1 MQFKV
6 IYTNRIFHRKTLK
19 NTCFSMDYHICV
31 ISGNLHKSDFPLQ
44 NTQKDVFCNE
54 LSHLCSLRS
63 LTQIEFS
70 IAKTFKR
77 RVLQWVFTFV
87 QVKVRSN
94 NYKKLI
100 IYCKNHN
107 KTCFVMEYH
116 ICVISS
122 HSRLL
127 LN

>member
-1 MQFKV
+1 
-6 IYTNRIFHRKTLK
+6 
-19 NTCFSMDYHICV
+19 MDYHICV
-31 ISGNLHKSDFPLQ
+31 FLGNLHKSDFPLQ

-54 LSHLCSLRS
+54 LSHLCNLRS

-77 RVLQWVFTFV
+77 CVLQWVFTFV

-100 IYCKNHN
+100 LYCKNYN

-122 HSRLL
+122 QSRLL
-127 LN
+127 LNSDFPSKNTQEDVFCNDLSHLCTL